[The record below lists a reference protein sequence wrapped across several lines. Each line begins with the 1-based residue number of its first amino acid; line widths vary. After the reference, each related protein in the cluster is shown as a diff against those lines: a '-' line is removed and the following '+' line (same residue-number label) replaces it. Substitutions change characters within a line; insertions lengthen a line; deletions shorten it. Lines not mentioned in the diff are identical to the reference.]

1 MSCNNIPELNEK
13 NNLETLLNNLTKS
26 DLTDIRKSLDIKGA
40 SKLNKK
46 ELVQVLESELQNNL
60 NKIISN
66 IGFYEYIFLDR
77 YFDEIEYINK
87 NTNKFD
93 NVINDLKKKGIIF
106 EINGGKNK
114 VVIPE
119 ELENN
124 IKENFLDKEEFNL
137 GFYISKDIL
146 KVIQALLHYYGAL
159 SLEELYKIIHRMS
172 SNLKYGKDKNIEIE
186 FDRSYLTNL
195 LSDNNRSYYGIK
207 KQDNT
212 YYMEDVINLS
222 YVLQGHKAVQ
232 YLDYKELSINYIR
245 KFNKEEFYIKPLE
258 KLKKYMKENLNLKEE
273 KSNEVMYSTSCL
285 MKNAFSVDYIFED
298 IKGRIYLKNEEVER
312 DIKDIITEIN
322 NNIEKWCLRGHS
334 IKEIKSKED
343 KIYEK
348 VEKVNHKGKIGR
360 NDPCPCGSG
369 KKYKKCCLN
378 KNKEYH

>member
-1 MSCNNIPELNEK
+1 MVVSCNNMSKLNEK
-13 NNLETLLNNLTKS
+13 NNLETLLNNLTKN

-46 ELVQVLESELQNNL
+46 ELIEVLENKLKNNL
-60 NKIISN
+60 NEVISN

-93 NVINDLKKKGIIF
+93 NAINDLKKKGIIF
-106 EINGGKNK
+106 QIDMDKNK

-119 ELENN
+119 ELEDN
-124 IKENFLDKEEFNL
+124 IKENFIDEEEFNL

-146 KVIQALLHYYGAL
+146 KVVQVLLHYYGAL
-159 SLEELYKIIHRMS
+159 SLEELYEIIHSMS
-172 SNLKYGKDKNIEIE
+172 SNLNYGKNKNIEIE

-207 KQDNT
+207 KQDNI
-212 YYMEDVINLS
+212 YYVEDVINLS

-273 KSNEVMYSTSCL
+273 KLNEVMYSTSCL

-298 IKGRIYLKNEEVER
+298 IKGRIYLKNEEIER

-334 IKEIKSKED
+334 ITEIKLKED

-378 KNKEYH
+378 K

>member
-1 MSCNNIPELNEK
+1 MSCNNMSKLNEK
-13 NNLETLLNNLTKS
+13 NNLETLLNNLTKN

-46 ELVQVLESELQNNL
+46 ELIEVLENKLKNNL
-60 NKIISN
+60 NEVISN

-93 NVINDLKKKGIIF
+93 NAINDLKKKGIIF
-106 EINGGKNK
+106 QIDMDKNK

-119 ELENN
+119 ELEDN
-124 IKENFLDKEEFNL
+124 IKENFIDEEEFNL

-146 KVIQALLHYYGAL
+146 KVVQVLLHYYGAL
-159 SLEELYKIIHRMS
+159 SLEELYEIIHSMS
-172 SNLKYGKDKNIEIE
+172 SNLNYGKNKNIEIE

-207 KQDNT
+207 KQDNI
-212 YYMEDVINLS
+212 YYVEDVINLS

-258 KLKKYMKENLNLKEE
+258 KLKKYMKENLNIKEE
-273 KSNEVMYSTSCL
+273 KLNELMYSTSCL

-298 IKGRIYLKNEEVER
+298 IKGRIYLKNEEIER

-334 IKEIKSKED
+334 ITEIKLKED

-378 KNKEYH
+378 K

>member
-1 MSCNNIPELNEK
+1 MVVSCNNIPELNEK

-26 DLTDIRKSLDIKGA
+26 DLTDIRKSLDVKGA

-46 ELVQVLESELQNNL
+46 ELVHVLESELQNNL
-60 NKIISN
+60 NEVISN

-87 NTNKFD
+87 NINKFD
-93 NVINDLKKKGIIF
+93 NAINDLKKKGIIF
-106 EINGGKNK
+106 QIDEDKNK

-119 ELENN
+119 ELKDN
-124 IKENFLDKEEFNL
+124 IRENFIEEEEFNL

-146 KVIQALLHYYGAL
+146 KVVQVLLHYYGAL
-159 SLEELYKIIHRMS
+159 SLEELYEIIHSMS
-172 SNLKYGKDKNIEIE
+172 SNLNYGKDRNIEIE

-212 YYMEDVINLS
+212 YYVEDVINLS
-222 YVLQGHKAVQ
+222 YVLQGHKAIQ

-258 KLKKYMKENLNLKEE
+258 KLKKYMEENLNIKEE
-273 KSNEVMYSTSCL
+273 KLNELMYSTSCL

-298 IKGRIYLKNEEVER
+298 IKGRIYLKNEEIER

-334 IKEIKSKED
+334 ITEIKLKED

-378 KNKEYH
+378 K

>member
-26 DLTDIRKSLDIKGA
+26 DLTDIRKSLDVKGA

-46 ELVQVLESELQNNL
+46 ELVHVLESELQNNL
-60 NKIISN
+60 NEVISN

-87 NTNKFD
+87 NINKFD
-93 NVINDLKKKGIIF
+93 NAINDLKKKGIIF
-106 EINGGKNK
+106 QIDEDKNK

-119 ELENN
+119 ELKDN
-124 IKENFLDKEEFNL
+124 IRENFIEEEEFNL

-146 KVIQALLHYYGAL
+146 KVVQVLLHYYGAL
-159 SLEELYKIIHRMS
+159 SLEELYEIIHSMS
-172 SNLKYGKDKNIEIE
+172 SNLNYGKDRNIEIE

-212 YYMEDVINLS
+212 YYVEDVINLS
-222 YVLQGHKAVQ
+222 YVLQGHKAIQ

-258 KLKKYMKENLNLKEE
+258 KLKKYMEENLNIKEE
-273 KSNEVMYSTSCL
+273 KLNELMYSTSCL

-298 IKGRIYLKNEEVER
+298 IKGRIYLKNEEIER

-334 IKEIKSKED
+334 ITEIKLKED

-378 KNKEYH
+378 K

>member
-1 MSCNNIPELNEK
+1 MSCNNIPKLNEK

-26 DLTDIRKSLDIKGA
+26 DLTDIRKSLDVKGA

-46 ELVQVLESELQNNL
+46 ELVHVLESELQNNL
-60 NKIISN
+60 NEVISN
-66 IGFYEYIFLDR
+66 IGFYEYIFLYR

-93 NVINDLKKKGIIF
+93 NAINDLKKKGIIF
-106 EINGGKNK
+106 QIDEDKNK

-119 ELENN
+119 ELKDN
-124 IKENFLDKEEFNL
+124 IKENFIEEEEFNL

-146 KVIQALLHYYGAL
+146 KVVQVLLHYYGAL
-159 SLEELYKIIHRMS
+159 SLEELYEIIHSMS
-172 SNLKYGKDKNIEIE
+172 SNLNYGKDRNIEIE

-212 YYMEDVINLS
+212 YYVEDVINLS
-222 YVLQGHKAVQ
+222 YVLQGHKAIQ
-232 YLDYKELSINYIR
+232 YLDYKELSISYIR

-258 KLKKYMKENLNLKEE
+258 KLKKYMKENLNIKEE
-273 KSNEVMYSTSCL
+273 KLNELMYSISCL

-298 IKGRIYLKNEEVER
+298 IKGRIYLKKEEIER

-322 NNIEKWCLRGHS
+322 NNIQKWCLRGHS
-334 IKEIKSKED
+334 ITEIKSKED

-378 KNKEYH
+378 K

>member
-26 DLTDIRKSLDIKGA
+26 DLTDIRKSLDVKGA

-46 ELVQVLESELQNNL
+46 ELVHVLESELQNNL
-60 NKIISN
+60 NEVISN

-93 NVINDLKKKGIIF
+93 NAINDLKKKGIIF
-106 EINGGKNK
+106 QIDEDKNK

-119 ELENN
+119 ELKDN
-124 IKENFLDKEEFNL
+124 IRENFIEEEEFNL

-146 KVIQALLHYYGAL
+146 KVVQVLLHYYGAL
-159 SLEELYKIIHRMS
+159 SLEELYEIIHSMS
-172 SNLKYGKDKNIEIE
+172 SNLNYGKDRNIEIE

-222 YVLQGHKAVQ
+222 YVLQGHKAIQ

-258 KLKKYMKENLNLKEE
+258 KLKKYMKENLNIKEE
-273 KSNEVMYSTSCL
+273 KLNELMYSTSCL

-298 IKGRIYLKNEEVER
+298 IKGRIYLKNEEIER

-334 IKEIKSKED
+334 ITEIKLKED

-378 KNKEYH
+378 K

>member
-1 MSCNNIPELNEK
+1 MSCNNMLKLNEK
-13 NNLETLLNNLTKS
+13 NNLETLLNNLTKNH
-26 DLTDIRKSLDIKGA
+26 LTDIRKSLDVKGA

-46 ELVQVLESELQNNL
+46 ELIEVLENKLKNNL
-60 NKIISN
+60 NEVISN

-93 NVINDLKKKGIIF
+93 NAINDLKKKGIIF
-106 EINGGKNK
+106 QIDEDKNK

-119 ELENN
+119 ELKDN
-124 IKENFLDKEEFNL
+124 IKENFIEEEEFNL

-146 KVIQALLHYYGAL
+146 KVVQVLLHYYGAL
-159 SLEELYKIIHRMS
+159 SLEELYKIIHSMS
-172 SNLKYGKDKNIEIE
+172 SNLNYGKDRNIEIE

-212 YYMEDVINLS
+212 YYVEDVINLS
-222 YVLQGHKAVQ
+222 YVLQGHKAIQ

-258 KLKKYMKENLNLKEE
+258 KLKKYMKENLNIKEE
-273 KSNEVMYSTSCL
+273 KLNELMYFTSCL

-298 IKGRIYLKNEEVER
+298 IKGRIYLKNEEIER

-334 IKEIKSKED
+334 ITEIKLKED

-378 KNKEYH
+378 

>member
-1 MSCNNIPELNEK
+1 MSCNNILESNEK
-13 NNLETLLNNLTKS
+13 NNLETLLNNLTKN
-26 DLTDIRKSLDIKGA
+26 DLTDIRKSLNVKGA

-46 ELVQVLESELQNNL
+46 ELIEVLENKLKNNL
-60 NKIISN
+60 NEVISN

-77 YFDEIEYINK
+77 YFDDIEYINK

-93 NVINDLKKKGIIF
+93 NAINDLKKKGIIF
-106 EINGGKNK
+106 QIDEDKNK

-119 ELENN
+119 ELKAN
-124 IKENFLDKEEFNL
+124 IKENFIKEEEFNL

-146 KVIQALLHYYGAL
+146 KVVQVLLHYYGAL
-159 SLEELYKIIHRMS
+159 SLEELYEIIHSMS
-172 SNLKYGKDKNIEIE
+172 SNLNYGKDKNIEIE
-186 FDRSYLTNL
+186 FDRSYLINL

-207 KQDNT
+207 KQDNI
-212 YYMEDVINLS
+212 YYVEDVINLS
-222 YVLQGHKAVQ
+222 YVLQGHKSVQ

-258 KLKKYMKENLNLKEE
+258 KLKKYMKENLNIKEE
-273 KSNEVMYSTSCL
+273 KLNEVMYSTSCL

-298 IKGRIYLKNEEVER
+298 IKGRIYLKNEEIER

-334 IKEIKSKED
+334 ITEIKLKED

-378 KNKEYH
+378 

>member
-1 MSCNNIPELNEK
+1 MSCNNMLKLNEK
-13 NNLETLLNNLTKS
+13 NNLETLLNNLTKN
-26 DLTDIRKSLDIKGA
+26 DLTDIRKSLDVKGA

-46 ELVQVLESELQNNL
+46 ELIEVLENKLKNNL
-60 NKIISN
+60 NEVISN

-93 NVINDLKKKGIIF
+93 NAINDLKKKGIIF
-106 EINGGKNK
+106 QIHEDKNK

-119 ELENN
+119 ELKDN
-124 IKENFLDKEEFNL
+124 IKENFIEEEEFNL

-146 KVIQALLHYYGAL
+146 KVVQVLLHYYGAL
-159 SLEELYKIIHRMS
+159 SLEELYKIIHSMS
-172 SNLKYGKDKNIEIE
+172 SNLNYGKDRNIEIE

-212 YYMEDVINLS
+212 YYVEDVINLS
-222 YVLQGHKAVQ
+222 YVLQGHKAIQ

-258 KLKKYMKENLNLKEE
+258 KLKKYMKENLNIKEE
-273 KSNEVMYSTSCL
+273 KLNELMYSTSCL

-298 IKGRIYLKNEEVER
+298 IKGRIYLKNEEIER

-334 IKEIKSKED
+334 ITEIKLKED

-378 KNKEYH
+378 K

>member
-1 MSCNNIPELNEK
+1 MVVSCNNMLKLNEK
-13 NNLETLLNNLTKS
+13 NNLETLLNNLTKN
-26 DLTDIRKSLDIKGA
+26 DLTDIRKSLDVKGA

-46 ELVQVLESELQNNL
+46 ELIEVLENKLKNNL
-60 NKIISN
+60 NEVISN

-93 NVINDLKKKGIIF
+93 NAINDLKKKGIIF
-106 EINGGKNK
+106 QIDEDKNK

-119 ELENN
+119 ELKDN
-124 IKENFLDKEEFNL
+124 IKENFIEEEEFNL

-146 KVIQALLHYYGAL
+146 KVVQVLLHYYGAL
-159 SLEELYKIIHRMS
+159 SLEELYKIIHSMS
-172 SNLKYGKDKNIEIE
+172 SNLNYGKDRNIEIE

-212 YYMEDVINLS
+212 YYVEDVINLS
-222 YVLQGHKAVQ
+222 YVLQGHKAIQ

-258 KLKKYMKENLNLKEE
+258 KLKKYMKEDLNIKEE
-273 KSNEVMYSTSCL
+273 KLNELMYSTSCL

-298 IKGRIYLKNEEVER
+298 IKGRIYLKNEEIER

-334 IKEIKSKED
+334 ITEIKLKED

-378 KNKEYH
+378 

>member
-1 MSCNNIPELNEK
+1 MVVSCNNMSKLNEK
-13 NNLETLLNNLTKS
+13 NNLETLLNNLTKN

-46 ELVQVLESELQNNL
+46 ELIEVLENKLKNNL
-60 NKIISN
+60 NEVISN

-93 NVINDLKKKGIIF
+93 NAINDLKKKGIIF
-106 EINGGKNK
+106 QIDMDKNK

-119 ELENN
+119 ELEDN
-124 IKENFLDKEEFNL
+124 IKENFIDEEEFNL

-146 KVIQALLHYYGAL
+146 KVVQVLLHYYGAL
-159 SLEELYKIIHRMS
+159 SLEELYEIIHSMS
-172 SNLKYGKDKNIEIE
+172 SNLNYGKNKNIEIE

-207 KQDNT
+207 KQDNI
-212 YYMEDVINLS
+212 YYVEDVINLS

-273 KSNEVMYSTSCL
+273 KLNEVMYSTSCL

-298 IKGRIYLKNEEVER
+298 IKGRIYLKNEEIER

-322 NNIEKWCLRGHS
+322 NNIEKWCLSGHS
-334 IKEIKSKED
+334 ITEIKLKED

-378 KNKEYH
+378 K

>member
-1 MSCNNIPELNEK
+1 MVVSCNNIPELNEK

-26 DLTDIRKSLDIKGA
+26 DLTDIRKSLDVKGA

-46 ELVQVLESELQNNL
+46 ELVHVLESELQNNL
-60 NKIISN
+60 NEVISN

-93 NVINDLKKKGIIF
+93 NAINDLKKKGIIF
-106 EINGGKNK
+106 QIDEDKNK

-119 ELENN
+119 ELKDN
-124 IKENFLDKEEFNL
+124 IRENFIEEEEFNL

-146 KVIQALLHYYGAL
+146 KVVQVLLHYYGAL
-159 SLEELYKIIHRMS
+159 SLEELYEIIHSMS
-172 SNLKYGKDKNIEIE
+172 SNLNYGKDRNIEIE

-212 YYMEDVINLS
+212 YYVEDVINLS
-222 YVLQGHKAVQ
+222 YVLQGHKAIQ

-258 KLKKYMKENLNLKEE
+258 KLNKYMKENLNIKEE
-273 KSNEVMYSTSCL
+273 KLNELMYSTSCL

-298 IKGRIYLKNEEVER
+298 IKGRIYLKNEEIER

-334 IKEIKSKED
+334 ITEIKLKED

-378 KNKEYH
+378 K

>member
-1 MSCNNIPELNEK
+1 MSCNNMLKLNEK
-13 NNLETLLNNLTKS
+13 NNLETLLNNLTKN
-26 DLTDIRKSLDIKGA
+26 DLTDIRKSLDVKGA

-46 ELVQVLESELQNNL
+46 ELIEVLENKLKNNL
-60 NKIISN
+60 NEVISN

-93 NVINDLKKKGIIF
+93 NAINDLKKKGIIF
-106 EINGGKNK
+106 QIDEDKNK

-119 ELENN
+119 ELKDN
-124 IKENFLDKEEFNL
+124 IKENFIEEEEFNL

-146 KVIQALLHYYGAL
+146 KVVQVLLHYYGAL
-159 SLEELYKIIHRMS
+159 SLEELYKIIHSMS
-172 SNLKYGKDKNIEIE
+172 SNLNYGKDRNIEIE

-212 YYMEDVINLS
+212 YYVEDVINLS
-222 YVLQGHKAVQ
+222 YVLQGHKAIQ

-258 KLKKYMKENLNLKEE
+258 KLKKYMKENLNIKEE
-273 KSNEVMYSTSCL
+273 KLNELMYSTSCL

-298 IKGRIYLKNEEVER
+298 IKGRIYLKNEEIER

-334 IKEIKSKED
+334 ITEIKLKED

-378 KNKEYH
+378 K

>member
-1 MSCNNIPELNEK
+1 MSCNNMLKLNEK
-13 NNLETLLNNLTKS
+13 NNLETLLNNLTKN
-26 DLTDIRKSLDIKGA
+26 DLTDIRKSLDVKGA

-46 ELVQVLESELQNNL
+46 ELIEVLENKLKNNL
-60 NKIISN
+60 NEVISN

-93 NVINDLKKKGIIF
+93 NAINDLKKKGIIF
-106 EINGGKNK
+106 QIDEDKNK

-119 ELENN
+119 ELKDN
-124 IKENFLDKEEFNL
+124 IKENFIEEEEFNL

-146 KVIQALLHYYGAL
+146 KVVQVLLHYYGAL
-159 SLEELYKIIHRMS
+159 SLEELYKIIHSMS
-172 SNLKYGKDKNIEIE
+172 SNLNYGKDRNIEIE

-212 YYMEDVINLS
+212 YYVEDVINLS
-222 YVLQGHKAVQ
+222 YVLQGHKAIQ

-245 KFNKEEFYIKPLE
+245 KFNKEEFYINPLE
-258 KLKKYMKENLNLKEE
+258 KLKKYMKENLNIKEE
-273 KSNEVMYSTSCL
+273 KLNELMYSTSCL

-298 IKGRIYLKNEEVER
+298 IKGRIYLKNEEIER

-334 IKEIKSKED
+334 ITEIKLKED

-378 KNKEYH
+378 

>member
-1 MSCNNIPELNEK
+1 MNCNNMSKLNEK
-13 NNLETLLNNLTKS
+13 NNLETLLNNLTKN
-26 DLTDIRKSLDIKGA
+26 DLTDIRKSLDVKGA

-46 ELVQVLESELQNNL
+46 ELIEVLENKLKNNL
-60 NKIISN
+60 NEVISN

-93 NVINDLKKKGIIF
+93 NAITDLKKKGIIF
-106 EINGGKNK
+106 QIDEDKDK

-119 ELENN
+119 ELKDN
-124 IKENFLDKEEFNL
+124 IKENFIKEEEFNL

-146 KVIQALLHYYGAL
+146 KVVQVLLHYYGAL
-159 SLEELYKIIHRMS
+159 SLEELYKIIHSMS
-172 SNLKYGKDKNIEIE
+172 SNLNYGKDKNIEIE

-207 KQDNT
+207 KQDNI
-212 YYMEDVINLS
+212 YYVEDMINLS
-222 YVLQGHKAVQ
+222 YVLQGHKAIQ

-258 KLKKYMKENLNLKEE
+258 KLKKYMKENLNIKEE
-273 KSNEVMYSTSCL
+273 KLNELMYSTSCL

-298 IKGRIYLKNEEVER
+298 IKGRIYLKNEEIER

-334 IKEIKSKED
+334 ITEIKLKED
-343 KIYEK
+343 KMYEK
-348 VEKVNHKGKIGR
+348 VEKVNYKGKIGR

-378 KNKEYH
+378 K

>member
-1 MSCNNIPELNEK
+1 MSCNNMLKLNEK

-26 DLTDIRKSLDIKGA
+26 DLTDIRKSLDVKGA

-46 ELVQVLESELQNNL
+46 ELIEVLENKLKNNL
-60 NKIISN
+60 NEVISN

-93 NVINDLKKKGIIF
+93 NAINDLKKKGIIF
-106 EINGGKNK
+106 QIDRDKNK

-119 ELENN
+119 ELKDN
-124 IKENFLDKEEFNL
+124 IKENFIGEEEFNL

-146 KVIQALLHYYGAL
+146 KVVQVSLHYYGAL
-159 SLEELYKIIHRMS
+159 SLEELYEIIHSMS
-172 SNLKYGKDKNIEIE
+172 SNLNYGKDKNIEIE

-207 KQDNT
+207 KQDNI
-212 YYMEDVINLS
+212 YYAEDVIKLS
-222 YVLQGHKAVQ
+222 YVLQGHKAIQ
-232 YLDYKELSINYIR
+232 YLDYKELSISYIR

-258 KLKKYMKENLNLKEE
+258 KLKKYMKENLNIKEE
-273 KSNEVMYSTSCL
+273 KLNELMYSTSCL

-298 IKGRIYLKNEEVER
+298 IKGRIYLKNEEIER

-334 IKEIKSKED
+334 ITEIKLKED

-378 KNKEYH
+378 K

>member
-26 DLTDIRKSLDIKGA
+26 DLTDIRKSLDVKGA

-46 ELVQVLESELQNNL
+46 ELVHVLESELQNNL
-60 NKIISN
+60 NEVISN

-93 NVINDLKKKGIIF
+93 NAINDLKKKGIIF
-106 EINGGKNK
+106 QIDEDKNK

-119 ELENN
+119 ELKDN
-124 IKENFLDKEEFNL
+124 IRENFIEEEEFNL

-146 KVIQALLHYYGAL
+146 KVVQVLLHYYGAL
-159 SLEELYKIIHRMS
+159 SLEELYEIIHSMS
-172 SNLKYGKDKNIEIE
+172 SNLNYGKDRNIEIE

-212 YYMEDVINLS
+212 YYVEDVINLS
-222 YVLQGHKAVQ
+222 YVLQGHKAIQ

-258 KLKKYMKENLNLKEE
+258 KLNKFMKENLNIKEE
-273 KSNEVMYSTSCL
+273 KLNELMYSTSCL

-298 IKGRIYLKNEEVER
+298 IKGRIYLKNEEIER

-334 IKEIKSKED
+334 ITEIKLKED

-378 KNKEYH
+378 K

>member
-1 MSCNNIPELNEK
+1 MSCNNMLKLNEK
-13 NNLETLLNNLTKS
+13 NNLETLLNNLTKN
-26 DLTDIRKSLDIKGA
+26 DLTDIRKSLDVKGA

-46 ELVQVLESELQNNL
+46 ELIEVLENKLKNNL
-60 NKIISN
+60 NEVISN

-93 NVINDLKKKGIIF
+93 NAINDLKKKGIIF
-106 EINGGKNK
+106 QIDEDKNK

-119 ELENN
+119 ELKDN
-124 IKENFLDKEEFNL
+124 IKENFIEEEEFNL

-146 KVIQALLHYYGAL
+146 KVVQVLLHYYGAL
-159 SLEELYKIIHRMS
+159 SLEELYKIIHSMS
-172 SNLKYGKDKNIEIE
+172 SNLNYGKDRNIEIE

-212 YYMEDVINLS
+212 YYVEDVINLS
-222 YVLQGHKAVQ
+222 YVLQGHKAIQ

-258 KLKKYMKENLNLKEE
+258 KLKKYMKEDLNIKEE
-273 KSNEVMYSTSCL
+273 KLNELMYSTSCL

-298 IKGRIYLKNEEVER
+298 IKGRIYLKNEEIER

-334 IKEIKSKED
+334 ITEIKLKED

-378 KNKEYH
+378 

>member
-1 MSCNNIPELNEK
+1 MVVSCNNILESNEK
-13 NNLETLLNNLTKS
+13 NNLETLLNNLTKN
-26 DLTDIRKSLDIKGA
+26 DLTDIRKSLNVKGA

-46 ELVQVLESELQNNL
+46 ELIEVLENKLKNNL
-60 NKIISN
+60 NEVISN

-77 YFDEIEYINK
+77 YFDDIEYINK

-93 NVINDLKKKGIIF
+93 NAINDLKKKGIIF
-106 EINGGKNK
+106 QIDEDKNK

-119 ELENN
+119 ELKAN
-124 IKENFLDKEEFNL
+124 IKENFIKEEEFNL

-146 KVIQALLHYYGAL
+146 KVVQVLLHYYGAL
-159 SLEELYKIIHRMS
+159 SLEELYEIIHSMS
-172 SNLKYGKDKNIEIE
+172 SNLNYGKDKNIEIE
-186 FDRSYLTNL
+186 FDRSYLINL

-207 KQDNT
+207 KQDNI
-212 YYMEDVINLS
+212 YYVEDVINLS

-258 KLKKYMKENLNLKEE
+258 KLKKYMKENLNIKEE
-273 KSNEVMYSTSCL
+273 KLNEVMYSTSCL

-298 IKGRIYLKNEEVER
+298 IKGRIYLKNEEIER

-334 IKEIKSKED
+334 ITEIKLKED

-378 KNKEYH
+378 

>member
-1 MSCNNIPELNEK
+1 MICNNIPEVNEK
-13 NNLETLLNNLTKS
+13 NNLETLLNNLTKN

-46 ELVQVLESELQNNL
+46 DLIKVLEDKLHNNL
-60 NKIISN
+60 DEVMNN

-77 YFDEIEYINK
+77 YFDEVEYVNQNI
-87 NTNKFD
+87 NKFD
-93 NVINDLKKKGIIF
+93 NAINDLKKKGIIF
-106 EINGGKNK
+106 EVNDDKNK
-114 VVIPE
+114 IVMAK
-119 ELENN
+119 ELEDN
-124 IKENFLDKEEFNL
+124 IKENYIDREDFNL

-146 KVIQALLHYYGAL
+146 KLIRVLLHYYGVL
-159 SLEELYKIIHRMS
+159 NLEELYEIIHSMS

-186 FDRSYLTNL
+186 FDRNYLTNL
-195 LSDNNRSYYGIK
+195 LSDNNRNYYGIK
-207 KQDNT
+207 KQDNN
-212 YYMEDVINLS
+212 YYIEDVINLS
-222 YVLQGHKAVQ
+222 YVLQGHRAVQ
-232 YLDYKELSINYIR
+232 YLNYKSLSINCIR

-258 KLKKYMKENLNLKEE
+258 ELKKYIKQNLNIKEE
-273 KSNEVMYSTSCL
+273 KLNEVMYSTSCL

-298 IKGRIYLKNEEVER
+298 IKGKIYLKSEEIER
-312 DIKDIITEIN
+312 DIKAIIIEVN
-322 NNIEKWCLRGHS
+322 NNIEKWCLRGYS

-378 KNKEYH
+378 NN

>member
-1 MSCNNIPELNEK
+1 VSCNNIPELNEK

-26 DLTDIRKSLDIKGA
+26 DLTDIRKSLDVKGA

-46 ELVQVLESELQNNL
+46 ELVHVLESELQNNL
-60 NKIISN
+60 NEVISN

-93 NVINDLKKKGIIF
+93 NAINDLKKKGIIF
-106 EINGGKNK
+106 QIDEDKNK

-119 ELENN
+119 ELKDN
-124 IKENFLDKEEFNL
+124 IRENFIEEEEFNL

-146 KVIQALLHYYGAL
+146 KVVQVLLHYYGAL
-159 SLEELYKIIHRMS
+159 SLEELYEIIHSMS
-172 SNLKYGKDKNIEIE
+172 SNLNYGKDRNIEIE

-212 YYMEDVINLS
+212 YYVEDVINLS
-222 YVLQGHKAVQ
+222 YVLQGHKAIQ

-258 KLKKYMKENLNLKEE
+258 KLNKYMKENLNIKEE
-273 KSNEVMYSTSCL
+273 KLNELMYSTSCL

-298 IKGRIYLKNEEVER
+298 IKGRIYLKNEEIER

-334 IKEIKSKED
+334 ITEIKLKED

-378 KNKEYH
+378 K

>member
-1 MSCNNIPELNEK
+1 MSCNNMSKLNEK
-13 NNLETLLNNLTKS
+13 NNLETLLNNLTKN

-46 ELVQVLESELQNNL
+46 ELIEVLENKLKNNL
-60 NKIISN
+60 NEVISN

-93 NVINDLKKKGIIF
+93 NAINDLKKKGIIF
-106 EINGGKNK
+106 QIDMDKNK

-119 ELENN
+119 ELEDN
-124 IKENFLDKEEFNL
+124 IKENFIDEEEFNL

-146 KVIQALLHYYGAL
+146 KVVQVLLHYYGAL
-159 SLEELYKIIHRMS
+159 SLEELYEIIHSMS
-172 SNLKYGKDKNIEIE
+172 SNLNYGKNKNIEIE

-207 KQDNT
+207 KQDNI
-212 YYMEDVINLS
+212 YYVEDVINLS

-273 KSNEVMYSTSCL
+273 KLNEVMYSTSCL

-298 IKGRIYLKNEEVER
+298 IKGRIYLKNEEIER

-322 NNIEKWCLRGHS
+322 NNIEKWCLSGHS
-334 IKEIKSKED
+334 ITEIKLKED

-378 KNKEYH
+378 K

>member
-1 MSCNNIPELNEK
+1 MVVSCNNMLKLNEK
-13 NNLETLLNNLTKS
+13 NNLETLLNNLTKN
-26 DLTDIRKSLDIKGA
+26 DLTDIRKSLDVKGA

-46 ELVQVLESELQNNL
+46 ELIEVLENKLKNNL
-60 NKIISN
+60 NEVISN

-93 NVINDLKKKGIIF
+93 NAINDLKKKGIIF
-106 EINGGKNK
+106 QIDEDKNK

-119 ELENN
+119 ELKDN
-124 IKENFLDKEEFNL
+124 IKENFIEEEEFNL

-146 KVIQALLHYYGAL
+146 KVVQVLLHYYGAL
-159 SLEELYKIIHRMS
+159 SLEELYKIIHSMS
-172 SNLKYGKDKNIEIE
+172 SNLNYGKDRNIEIE

-212 YYMEDVINLS
+212 YYVEDVINLS
-222 YVLQGHKAVQ
+222 YVLQGHKAIQ

-258 KLKKYMKENLNLKEE
+258 KLKKYMKENLNIKEE
-273 KSNEVMYSTSCL
+273 KLNELMYSTSCL

-298 IKGRIYLKNEEVER
+298 IKGRIYLKNEEIER
-312 DIKDIITEIN
+312 YIKDIITEIN

-334 IKEIKSKED
+334 ITEIKLKED

-378 KNKEYH
+378 

>member
-1 MSCNNIPELNEK
+1 MLKLNEK
-13 NNLETLLNNLTKS
+13 NNLETLLNNLTKN
-26 DLTDIRKSLDIKGA
+26 DLTDIRKSLDVKGA

-46 ELVQVLESELQNNL
+46 ELIEVLENKLKNNL
-60 NKIISN
+60 NEVISN

-93 NVINDLKKKGIIF
+93 NAINDLKKKGIIF
-106 EINGGKNK
+106 QIDEDKNK

-119 ELENN
+119 ELKDN
-124 IKENFLDKEEFNL
+124 IKENFIEEEEFNL

-146 KVIQALLHYYGAL
+146 KVVQVLLHYYGAL
-159 SLEELYKIIHRMS
+159 SLEELYKIIHSMS
-172 SNLKYGKDKNIEIE
+172 SNLNYGKDRNIEIE

-212 YYMEDVINLS
+212 YYVEDVINLS
-222 YVLQGHKAVQ
+222 YVLQGHKAIQ

-258 KLKKYMKENLNLKEE
+258 KLKKYMKENLNIKEE
-273 KSNEVMYSTSCL
+273 KLNELMYSTSCL

-298 IKGRIYLKNEEVER
+298 IKGRIYLKNEEIER
-312 DIKDIITEIN
+312 YIKDIITEIN

-334 IKEIKSKED
+334 ITEIKLKED

-378 KNKEYH
+378 

>member
-1 MSCNNIPELNEK
+1 MSCNNMLKLNEK
-13 NNLETLLNNLTKS
+13 NNLETLLNNLTKN
-26 DLTDIRKSLDIKGA
+26 DLTDIRKSLDVKGA

-46 ELVQVLESELQNNL
+46 ELIEVLENKLKNNL
-60 NKIISN
+60 NEVISN

-77 YFDEIEYINK
+77 YFHEIEYINK

-93 NVINDLKKKGIIF
+93 NAINDLKKKGIIF
-106 EINGGKNK
+106 QIDEDKNK

-119 ELENN
+119 ELKDN
-124 IKENFLDKEEFNL
+124 IKENFIEEEEFNL

-146 KVIQALLHYYGAL
+146 KVVQVLLHYYGAL
-159 SLEELYKIIHRMS
+159 SLEELYKIIHSMS
-172 SNLKYGKDKNIEIE
+172 SNLNYGKDRNIEIE

-212 YYMEDVINLS
+212 YYVEDVINLS
-222 YVLQGHKAVQ
+222 YVLQGHKAIQ

-258 KLKKYMKENLNLKEE
+258 KLKKYMKENLNIKEE
-273 KSNEVMYSTSCL
+273 KLNELMYSTSCL

-298 IKGRIYLKNEEVER
+298 IKGRIYLKNEEIER
-312 DIKDIITEIN
+312 YIKDIITEIN

-334 IKEIKSKED
+334 ITEIKLKED

-378 KNKEYH
+378 

>member
-1 MSCNNIPELNEK
+1 MSCNNMLKLNEK
-13 NNLETLLNNLTKS
+13 NNLETLLNNLTKN
-26 DLTDIRKSLDIKGA
+26 DLTDIRKSLDVKGA

-46 ELVQVLESELQNNL
+46 ELIEVLENKLKNNL
-60 NKIISN
+60 NEVISN

-93 NVINDLKKKGIIF
+93 NAINDLKKKGIIF
-106 EINGGKNK
+106 QIDEDKNK

-119 ELENN
+119 ELKDN
-124 IKENFLDKEEFNL
+124 IKENFIEEEEFNL

-146 KVIQALLHYYGAL
+146 KVIQVLLHYYGAL
-159 SLEELYKIIHRMS
+159 SLEELYKIIYSMS
-172 SNLKYGKDKNIEIE
+172 SNLNYGKDRNIEIE

-212 YYMEDVINLS
+212 YYVEDVINLS
-222 YVLQGHKAVQ
+222 YVLQGHKAIQ

-258 KLKKYMKENLNLKEE
+258 KLKKYMKENLNIKEE
-273 KSNEVMYSTSCL
+273 KLNELMYSTSCL

-298 IKGRIYLKNEEVER
+298 IKGRIYLKNEEIER

-334 IKEIKSKED
+334 ITEIKLKED

-378 KNKEYH
+378 

>member
-26 DLTDIRKSLDIKGA
+26 DLTDIRKSLDVKGA

-46 ELVQVLESELQNNL
+46 ELVHVLESELQNNL
-60 NKIISN
+60 NEVISN

-93 NVINDLKKKGIIF
+93 NAINDLKKKGIIF
-106 EINGGKNK
+106 QIDDDKNK

-119 ELENN
+119 ELKDN
-124 IKENFLDKEEFNL
+124 IRENFIEEEEFNL

-146 KVIQALLHYYGAL
+146 KVVQVLLHYYGAL
-159 SLEELYKIIHRMS
+159 SLEELYEIIHSMS
-172 SNLKYGKDKNIEIE
+172 SNLNYGKDRNIEIE

-212 YYMEDVINLS
+212 YYVEDVINLS
-222 YVLQGHKAVQ
+222 YVLQGHKAIQ

-258 KLKKYMKENLNLKEE
+258 KLKKYMEENLNIKEE
-273 KSNEVMYSTSCL
+273 KLNELMYSTSCL

-298 IKGRIYLKNEEVER
+298 IKGRIYLKNEEIER
-312 DIKDIITEIN
+312 YIKDIITEIN

-334 IKEIKSKED
+334 ITEIKLKED

-378 KNKEYH
+378 

>member
-1 MSCNNIPELNEK
+1 MSCNNMLKLNEK
-13 NNLETLLNNLTKS
+13 NNLETLLNNLTKN
-26 DLTDIRKSLDIKGA
+26 DLTDIRKSLDVKGA

-46 ELVQVLESELQNNL
+46 ELIEVLENKLKNNL
-60 NKIISN
+60 NEVISN

-93 NVINDLKKKGIIF
+93 NAINDLKKKGIIF
-106 EINGGKNK
+106 QIDDDKNK

-119 ELENN
+119 ELKDN
-124 IKENFLDKEEFNL
+124 IKENFIEEEEFNL

-146 KVIQALLHYYGAL
+146 KVVQVLLHYYGAL
-159 SLEELYKIIHRMS
+159 SLEELYKIIYSMS
-172 SNLKYGKDKNIEIE
+172 SNLNYGKDRNIEIE

-212 YYMEDVINLS
+212 YYVEDVINLS
-222 YVLQGHKAVQ
+222 YVLQGHKAIQ

-258 KLKKYMKENLNLKEE
+258 KLKKYMKENLNIKEE
-273 KSNEVMYSTSCL
+273 KLNELMYSTSCL

-298 IKGRIYLKNEEVER
+298 IKGRIYLKNEEIER
-312 DIKDIITEIN
+312 YIKDIITEIN

-334 IKEIKSKED
+334 ITEIKLKED

-378 KNKEYH
+378 

>member
-26 DLTDIRKSLDIKGA
+26 DLTDIRKSLDVKGA

-46 ELVQVLESELQNNL
+46 ELVHVLESELQNNL
-60 NKIISN
+60 NEVISN

-93 NVINDLKKKGIIF
+93 NAINDLKKKGIIF
-106 EINGGKNK
+106 QIDEDKNK

-119 ELENN
+119 ELKDN
-124 IKENFLDKEEFNL
+124 IRENFIEEEEFNL

-146 KVIQALLHYYGAL
+146 KVVQVLLHYYGAL
-159 SLEELYKIIHRMS
+159 SLEELYEIIHSMS
-172 SNLKYGKDKNIEIE
+172 SNLNYGKDRNIEIE

-212 YYMEDVINLS
+212 YYVEDVINLS
-222 YVLQGHKAVQ
+222 YVLQGHKAIQ

-258 KLKKYMKENLNLKEE
+258 KLKKYMKENLNIKEE
-273 KSNEVMYSTSCL
+273 KLNELMYSTSCL

-298 IKGRIYLKNEEVER
+298 IKGRIYLKNEEIER

-334 IKEIKSKED
+334 ITEIKLKED

-378 KNKEYH
+378 K

>member
-1 MSCNNIPELNEK
+1 MSCNNMLKLNEK

-26 DLTDIRKSLDIKGA
+26 DLTDIRKSLDVKGA

-46 ELVQVLESELQNNL
+46 ELIEVLENKLKNNL
-60 NKIISN
+60 NEVISN

-93 NVINDLKKKGIIF
+93 NAINDLKKKGIIF
-106 EINGGKNK
+106 QIDRDKNK

-119 ELENN
+119 ELKDN
-124 IKENFLDKEEFNL
+124 IKENFIGEEEFNL

-146 KVIQALLHYYGAL
+146 KVVQVSLHYYGAL
-159 SLEELYKIIHRMS
+159 SLEELYEIIHSMS
-172 SNLKYGKDKNIEIE
+172 SNLNYGKDKNIEIE

-207 KQDNT
+207 KQDNI
-212 YYMEDVINLS
+212 YYAEDVIKLS
-222 YVLQGHKAVQ
+222 YVLQGHKAIQ
-232 YLDYKELSINYIR
+232 YLDYKELSISYIR

-258 KLKKYMKENLNLKEE
+258 KLKKYMKENLNIKEE
-273 KSNEVMYSTSCL
+273 KLNELMYSTSCL

-298 IKGRIYLKNEEVER
+298 IKGRIYLKNEEIER

-334 IKEIKSKED
+334 ITEIKLEED

-378 KNKEYH
+378 K

>member
-1 MSCNNIPELNEK
+1 MSCNNMLKLNEK
-13 NNLETLLNNLTKS
+13 NNLETLLNNLTKN
-26 DLTDIRKSLDIKGA
+26 DLTDVRKSLDVKGA

-46 ELVQVLESELQNNL
+46 ELIEVLENKLKNNL
-60 NKIISN
+60 NEVISN

-93 NVINDLKKKGIIF
+93 NAINDLKKKGIIF
-106 EINGGKNK
+106 QIDEDKNK

-119 ELENN
+119 ELKDN
-124 IKENFLDKEEFNL
+124 IKENFIEEEEFNL

-146 KVIQALLHYYGAL
+146 KVVEVLLHYYGAL
-159 SLEELYKIIHRMS
+159 SLEELYKIIHSMS
-172 SNLKYGKDKNIEIE
+172 SNLNYGKDRNIEIE

-212 YYMEDVINLS
+212 YYVEDVINLS
-222 YVLQGHKAVQ
+222 YVLQGHKAIQ

-258 KLKKYMKENLNLKEE
+258 KLKKYMKENLNIKEE
-273 KSNEVMYSTSCL
+273 KLNELMYSTSCL

-298 IKGRIYLKNEEVER
+298 IKGRIYLKNEEIER
-312 DIKDIITEIN
+312 YIKDIITEIN

-334 IKEIKSKED
+334 ITEIKLKED

-378 KNKEYH
+378 

>member
-1 MSCNNIPELNEK
+1 MSCNNILESNEK
-13 NNLETLLNNLTKS
+13 NNLETLLNNLTKN
-26 DLTDIRKSLDIKGA
+26 DLTDIRKSLNVKGA

-46 ELVQVLESELQNNL
+46 ELIEVLENKLKNNL
-60 NKIISN
+60 NEVISN

-77 YFDEIEYINK
+77 YFDDIEYINK

-93 NVINDLKKKGIIF
+93 NAINDLKKKGIIF
-106 EINGGKNK
+106 QIDEDKNK

-119 ELENN
+119 ELKAN
-124 IKENFLDKEEFNL
+124 IKENFIKEEEFNL

-146 KVIQALLHYYGAL
+146 KVVQVLLHYYGAL
-159 SLEELYKIIHRMS
+159 SLEELYEIIHSMS
-172 SNLKYGKDKNIEIE
+172 SNLNYGKDKNIEIE
-186 FDRSYLTNL
+186 FDRSYLINL

-207 KQDNT
+207 KQDNI
-212 YYMEDVINLS
+212 YYVEDVINLS

-258 KLKKYMKENLNLKEE
+258 KLKKYMKENLNIKEE
-273 KSNEVMYSTSCL
+273 KLNEVMYSTSCL

-298 IKGRIYLKNEEVER
+298 IKGRIYLKNEEIER

-334 IKEIKSKED
+334 ITEIKLKED

-378 KNKEYH
+378 

>member
-1 MSCNNIPELNEK
+1 MSCNNILESNEK
-13 NNLETLLNNLTKS
+13 NNLETLLNNLTKN
-26 DLTDIRKSLDIKGA
+26 DLTDIRKSLNVKGA

-46 ELVQVLESELQNNL
+46 ELIEVLENKLKNNL
-60 NKIISN
+60 NEVISN

-77 YFDEIEYINK
+77 YFDDIEYINK

-93 NVINDLKKKGIIF
+93 NAINDLKKKGIIF
-106 EINGGKNK
+106 QIDEDKNK

-119 ELENN
+119 ELKAN
-124 IKENFLDKEEFNL
+124 IKENFIKEEEFNL

-146 KVIQALLHYYGAL
+146 KVVQVLLHYYGAL
-159 SLEELYKIIHRMS
+159 SLEELYEIIHSMS
-172 SNLKYGKDKNIEIE
+172 SNLNYGKDKNIEIE

-207 KQDNT
+207 KQDNI
-212 YYMEDVINLS
+212 YYVEDVINLS

-258 KLKKYMKENLNLKEE
+258 KLKKYMKENLNIKEE
-273 KSNEVMYSTSCL
+273 KLNEVMYSTSCL

-298 IKGRIYLKNEEVER
+298 IKGRIYLKNEEIER

-334 IKEIKSKED
+334 ITEIKLKED

-378 KNKEYH
+378 

>member
-1 MSCNNIPELNEK
+1 MSCNNMLKLNEK
-13 NNLETLLNNLTKS
+13 NNLETLLNNLTKN
-26 DLTDIRKSLDIKGA
+26 DLTDIRKSLDVKGA

-46 ELVQVLESELQNNL
+46 ELIEVLENKLKNNL
-60 NKIISN
+60 NEVISN

-93 NVINDLKKKGIIF
+93 NAINDLKKKGIIF
-106 EINGGKNK
+106 QIDEDKNK

-119 ELENN
+119 ELKDN
-124 IKENFLDKEEFNL
+124 IKENFIEEEEFNL

-146 KVIQALLHYYGAL
+146 KVVQVLLHYYGAL
-159 SLEELYKIIHRMS
+159 SLEELYEIIHSMS
-172 SNLKYGKDKNIEIE
+172 SNLNYGKDRNIEIE

-212 YYMEDVINLS
+212 YYVEDVIKLS
-222 YVLQGHKAVQ
+222 YVLQGHKAIQ
-232 YLDYKELSINYIR
+232 YLDYKELSISYIR

-258 KLKKYMKENLNLKEE
+258 KLKKYMKENLNIKEE
-273 KSNEVMYSTSCL
+273 KLNELMYSISCL

-298 IKGRIYLKNEEVER
+298 IKGRIYLKNEEIER

-334 IKEIKSKED
+334 ITEIKLKED

-378 KNKEYH
+378 K